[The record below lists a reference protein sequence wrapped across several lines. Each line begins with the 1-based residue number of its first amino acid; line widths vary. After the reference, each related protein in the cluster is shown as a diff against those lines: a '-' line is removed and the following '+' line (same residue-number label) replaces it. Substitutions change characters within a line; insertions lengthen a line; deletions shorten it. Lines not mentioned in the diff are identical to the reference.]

1 VEKSTDLQ
9 TLAVYGIPANKNGP
23 ITQTKG
29 IRLYTKTVKAE
40 IKDQRKD
47 AKKSQERRKG

>member
-1 VEKSTDLQ
+1 MEKSTDLQ
-9 TLAVYGIPANKNGP
+9 IIAVYSIAANKNGP

-40 IKDQRKD
+40 IKSATQR
-47 AKKSQERRKG
+47 R